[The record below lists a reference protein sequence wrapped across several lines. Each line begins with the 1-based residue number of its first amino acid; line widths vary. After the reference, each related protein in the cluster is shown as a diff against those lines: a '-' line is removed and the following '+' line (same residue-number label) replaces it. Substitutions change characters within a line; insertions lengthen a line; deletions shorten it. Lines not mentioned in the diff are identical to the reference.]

1 MEKLYMNDLAYV
13 DDLGEQSEKYHKEYY
28 NHFGPISGS
37 FSCNMSKEQFNQIFL
52 PITEPMTEMSFC
64 CGRIQKRTHKKR
76 RINKKYAKKYG
87 YKKLMLKGD
96 CSMERGSKG
105 LLTKM
110 RNVKIYL
117 EEE

>member
-13 DDLGEQSEKYHKEYY
+13 DDLGEQSEKYHKEY
-28 NHFGPISGS
+28 HDQFGPISGS

-52 PITEPMTEMSFC
+52 PKTEPMTEMSFC
-64 CGRIQKRTHKKR
+64 CGMIQNRTHKKR

-87 YKKLMLKGD
+87 YKKLMVKGD
-96 CSMERGSKG
+96 CSMERGNNGLVSKM
-105 LLTKM
+105 K
-110 RNVKIYL
+110 NVRIYL